1 MNDDYQLSCIN
12 VNNLEKE
19 LAKHP
24 DRNFVKYLLD
34 GITNGF
40 DTMVSKTELPTVE
53 CKNLQSA
60 FRNPDSVDIIIK
72 QEVDKGYLV
81 GPFKKLP
88 FDRYRVSP
96 IGIVE
101 GKYSGKK
108 RLIVDLS
115 SPHESQDHFSINDL
129 IDKEQCS
136 LSYVKIDDAINAI
149 KEFGRLSILNKAD
162 IADAFKQLGIKRD
175 QHHLYC
181 IKWRNLYY
189 YYVRLCFGSRSSPK
203 IFDNLSVAICWIAK
217 NNYNIPVIL
226 HLLDDFLT
234 VQASDTSGDRTMALI
249 TLIFNR
255 LNIPLSK
262 KKTVGPHTTLEYL
275 GIILDTDKME
285 ARLPQDKVERI
296 IYFIG
301 TFLRRRSIKK
311 RELLQLLGHFNFAAR
326 VIIPGRTFVT
336 YLINL
341 STKVNNLNYYVTLSA
356 ECRDDLKMWYIF
368 LKQWNCVSF
377 FYDTFTTNSADF
389 ELFTD
394 AASTLGFGGYFKGHW
409 FCSSWPPELQ
419 NILDSDMSMAF
430 RELYP
435 IVVAAVLWGKL
446 WTRKRIVF
454 HCDNESTVNII
465 NKGRS
470 KVQDIMKLMR
480 KLTWLAAINNFT
492 FSSKHIPGVKNVI
505 ADSLSRF
512 DFQTFRKE
520 APEADAQAMICP
532 HFSLVMW
539 N

>member
-1 MNDDYQLSCIN
+1 MDYVSTSLRKQILEGLTVELSAPKDPR
-12 VNNLEKE
+12 LEKTLTLDRFNKAFRKFRNIICKVYPQRRDE
-19 LAKHP
+19 LDQYEADINDIAYNYGQRFYKYHKLFSAKAATAIIEHNIAINWGKVD
-24 DRNFVKYLLD
+24 DRLLHLVMNGLQSRECELCGD
-34 GITNGF
+34 YDHATKFCQKQVYQETPPCAPQATTNGRVV
-40 DTMVSKTELPTVE
+40 DKSKDRHGRNIIQAEGHDLCNNFNYGTCKWKE
-53 CKNLQSA
+53 CKFTHA
-60 FRNPDSVDIIIK
+60 
-72 QEVDKGYLV
+72 
-81 GPFKKLP
+81 
-88 FDRYRVSP
+88 YRVSP

-162 IADAFKQLGIKRD
+162 IADAFKQLWIKRE

-301 TFLRRRSIKK
+301 TFLRRHSIKK

-326 VIIPGRTFVT
+326 VIV
-336 YLINL
+336 YLDGL
-341 STKVNNLNYYVTLSA
+341 L
-356 ECRDDLKMWYIF
+356 
-368 LKQWNCVSF
+368 
-377 FYDTFTTNSADF
+377 
-389 ELFTD
+389 
-394 AASTLGFGGYFKGHW
+394 
-409 FCSSWPPELQ
+409 
-419 NILDSDMSMAF
+419 
-430 RELYP
+430 
-435 IVVAAVLWGKL
+435 
-446 WTRKRIVF
+446 
-454 HCDNESTVNII
+454 
-465 NKGRS
+465 
-470 KVQDIMKLMR
+470 
-480 KLTWLAAINNFT
+480 
-492 FSSKHIPGVKNVI
+492 
-505 ADSLSRF
+505 
-512 DFQTFRKE
+512 
-520 APEADAQAMICP
+520 
-532 HFSLVMW
+532 
-539 N
+539 

>member
-1 MNDDYQLSCIN
+1 
-12 VNNLEKE
+12 
-19 LAKHP
+19 
-24 DRNFVKYLLD
+24 
-34 GITNGF
+34 
-40 DTMVSKTELPTVE
+40 MVSKTELPTVE

-115 SPHESQDHFSINDL
+115 SPHESQDHFNINDL
-129 IDKEQCS
+129 IDKEQCT
-136 LSYVKIDDAINAI
+136 LSYVKIDDAINVI

-203 IFDNLSVAICWIAK
+203 IFDNLSVAMCWIAK

-262 KKTVGPHTTLEYL
+262 KKTVGPHTTLEYR
-275 GIILDTDKME
+275 GIILYTDKME
-285 ARLPQDKVERI
+285 ARLPQYKVERI

-301 TFLRRRSIKK
+301 SFYVDILLKK

-377 FYDTFTTNSADF
+377 FYDTFTTSAADF
-389 ELFTD
+389 ELYTD
-394 AASTLGFGGYFKGHW
+394 AASALGFGGTSRDIGFVVLGHKSYKIYLILICLWLSENCIQLQWRQYFGA
-409 FCSSWPPELQ
+409 
-419 NILDSDMSMAF
+419 NIG
-430 RELYP
+430 R
-435 IVVAAVLWGKL
+435 G
-446 WTRKRIVF
+446 
-454 HCDNESTVNII
+454 NE
-465 NKGRS
+465 
-470 KVQDIMKLMR
+470 
-480 KLTWLAAINNFT
+480 
-492 FSSKHIPGVKNVI
+492 
-505 ADSLSRF
+505 
-512 DFQTFRKE
+512 
-520 APEADAQAMICP
+520 
-532 HFSLVMW
+532 
-539 N
+539 

>member
-1 MNDDYQLSCIN
+1 MNDAYQLSHIN

-19 LAKHP
+19 LEKHP
-24 DRNFVKYLLD
+24 DRHFVKYLLD

-81 GPFKKLP
+81 GPFKKFP

-234 VQASDTSGDRTMALI
+234 VQASDTSGDRTMAL
-249 TLIFNR
+249 F
-255 LNIPLSK
+255 
-262 KKTVGPHTTLEYL
+262 
-275 GIILDTDKME
+275 
-285 ARLPQDKVERI
+285 
-296 IYFIG
+296 
-301 TFLRRRSIKK
+301 
-311 RELLQLLGHFNFAAR
+311 
-326 VIIPGRTFVT
+326 
-336 YLINL
+336 
-341 STKVNNLNYYVTLSA
+341 
-356 ECRDDLKMWYIF
+356 
-368 LKQWNCVSF
+368 
-377 FYDTFTTNSADF
+377 
-389 ELFTD
+389 
-394 AASTLGFGGYFKGHW
+394 
-409 FCSSWPPELQ
+409 
-419 NILDSDMSMAF
+419 
-430 RELYP
+430 
-435 IVVAAVLWGKL
+435 
-446 WTRKRIVF
+446 
-454 HCDNESTVNII
+454 
-465 NKGRS
+465 
-470 KVQDIMKLMR
+470 
-480 KLTWLAAINNFT
+480 
-492 FSSKHIPGVKNVI
+492 
-505 ADSLSRF
+505 
-512 DFQTFRKE
+512 
-520 APEADAQAMICP
+520 
-532 HFSLVMW
+532 
-539 N
+539 